1 MIISIID
8 KVLLLI
14 SGGKYMERYVENNI
28 KTIKMH
34 KRTYLIGVVV
44 IVIINI
50 IAWISTAFCDWY
62 IDNIFPIWLNTYAR
76 LTSIVP
82 ISVGEIMLALAFFVT
97 LILGVL
103 FVFNLYKKNK
113 I

>member
-1 MIISIID
+1 MD
-8 KVLLLI
+8 KALLLI

-82 ISVGEIMLALAFFVT
+82 ISVGEIMLALAFFCY
-97 LILGVL
+97 
-103 FVFNLYKKNK
+103 FNFGG
-113 I
+113 IVCF